1 MRHVRIRVD
10 LLCELFNRIGLEEVF
25 RINTLFIRAN
35 TFALDG
41 FTVENSPLRTSRP
54 IRGMRPF
61 IDLQRCG
68 DEVNRVVLRTVDV
81 APITL
86 NVRVLVK
93 FLEEGAVRAVHQAA
107 GAVGRAVARQFAGI
121 SRQAGRRSFFK
132 EAFADPVDND
142 GVLPVAKRYAGMLHE
157 REDR

>member
-1 MRHVRIRVD
+1 
-10 LLCELFNRIGLEEVF
+10 
-25 RINTLFIRAN
+25 
-35 TFALDG
+35 
-41 FTVENSPLRTSRP
+41 
-54 IRGMRPF
+54 MRPF

-68 DEVNRVVLRTVDV
+68 DEVDRVVLRTVDV

-86 NVRVLVK
+86 NVRILVK
-93 FLEEGAVRAVHQAA
+93 FLEESAVRAVHQAA

-142 GVLPVAKRYAGMLHE
+142 SVLPVAKRYAGMLHE
-157 REDR
+157 REDRRFGRPAQIRVAHADHCTAGK